1 MAAQTDEDRVGSSS
15 RNGEPTRGVV
25 GGWSAFNW
33 HIKVL
38 SSLGSCRQLRSKKTM
53 RAGKGGNHM
62 D

>member
-1 MAAQTDEDRVGSSS
+1 M
-15 RNGEPTRGVV
+15 

-53 RAGKGGNHM
+53 RAGKAVTTGLSVLAIIASGFFFFIAISYATF
-62 D
+62 